1 MRCIKNAFWEKL
13 LPYLFAP
20 CWITGRDAVRSRP
33 VENVHTF
40 QTTQASW
47 RCRQG
52 RSTKETIVVM
62 RVVAFEWYTKY
73 NCVLLYRCADL
84 ITHLSLIIPIPTA
97 VFCTWCTP
105 LPSIQMQDQISP
117 RPENMQATVTV
128 LWKIWRETPL
138 FFLWKMQ
145 KQNLSLSTRDIH
157 FTTRSAFNFE
167 AKNLWAYLRPPN
179 NFLVIASNK
188 RPRNKKIFAAVW
200 RAERHTTGL

>member
-40 QTTQASW
+40 QTAQASW

-117 RPENMQATVTV
+117 ALKTCKL
-128 LWKIWRETPL
+128 LWRYYGKSEEKHHFSFYGKCKSKIYPCPHGIYILLPDLHLISKPKT
-138 FFLWKMQ
+138 
-145 KQNLSLSTRDIH
+145 
-157 FTTRSAFNFE
+157 FE
-167 AKNLWAYLRPPN
+167 LIWDRQ
-179 NFLVIASNK
+179 I
-188 RPRNKKIFAAVW
+188 IF
-200 RAERHTTGL
+200 